1 VSNNRQHLLGAL
13 KKGTKKWGRSKIMIV
28 GDGRAGKTALANSI
42 MGEEFVHTESTI
54 GINQMTCDVK
64 FAEVGKEGQWDEYTK
79 PDKELEAALAKIVA
93 ARRQNGGDD
102 ADAAQ
107 DPVMDEDEEDA
118 EDSYAGAGGNG
129 GVGADSAHASG
140 AASRPAGTA
149 AGGQSKKKKSNKA
162 RAASGPDADADEA
175 PAGASLALAID
186 DALVMKYLANLNDN
200 TKFVISL
207 FDYGGQ
213 SVFNV
218 IHHLFLTRYG
228 VYTLVFNMEQLVS
241 PDPAVRENCLS
252 TISFWLN
259 SIVVHTWHAESETMA
274 PIVIVGTHKDIVKSA
289 SDHAQI
295 SKILHDKFCSSVAWP
310 FIVENEDGDDGISLC
325 FFPVDNRRSRKD
337 TTVQK
342 MMKLIEDVIDRS
354 EYVHAERPLTWLQ
367 TMDRLTA
374 CGKAFLPLSEVEAI
388 AGECDVPRD
397 AVPSLLSFLHE
408 MGILMW
414 HDDIALRDVVIL
426 DAVAYF
432 VTPVTTIIC
441 KHLAT
446 AADATRHVV
455 EAHKKCSKLYY
466 DAWMKMVHHGVVN
479 TDIIGTLLQDCG
491 QQASVVVHLMV
502 KFGLVVPLQIAKQLY
517 GHHAQ
522 GTKAK
527 ATEYLV
533 PALLPPLKEAAAVEQ
548 DAVARSEEYAN
559 TCYFV
564 FSCSNALAESSMLTV
579 RDAENHGF
587 LPRGLFE
594 RLICKAVEW
603 CRDTSA
609 VQSLQSQPLFQD
621 AAVLAFGNQRFRMR
635 AFHAQ
640 NCIQVDFARGNPLA
654 VHQRLSEQLQQIM
667 DECMKSLRF
676 FTVLPYPV
684 ANAVEALSGADTAT
698 QQLIQLEYL
707 RDIAKKHTGL
717 HGVNGSK
724 LLNKTQLA
732 EHYGDWLVDD
742 ALRAE
747 YDVFISYRWGTLD
760 SRFTERLRDRFSTYN
775 VGEDS
780 RAVTVFLDNKRLRDG
795 RNFVDD
801 FARALVHS
809 LIVVPVLTSDALQ
822 RMKDHNPQ
830 QKDNVLLEWV
840 MALECFHSSSSRVT
854 RVLPLLFGKRDS
866 NTGAIGDLY
875 REGILDQLPDVKPEE
890 TLRTAV
896 RLLRAN
902 GVEPRPEI
910 TTYTVRGILD
920 QLRVILGYCTWTAPD
935 PAMVVAESAE
945 KVVGSLQEVLEEAPK
960 VRPVGGMKSGPSA
973 ESGDMRARGPCA
985 GDCSEPLTASPPK
998 HPRPVDGEAGTPTKR
1013 TAKVVVDD
1021 IRLQLGL
1028 ASDLPMAQVL
1038 EEALRT
1044 LADAGLAEE
1053 CKLLGL
1059 VAKAEKILA
1068 AIVG

>member
-1 VSNNRQHLLGAL
+1 MTLSLVVTQEETVCSNREHLQRAL

-186 DALVMKYLANLNDN
+186 DALVMKYLANLTDN

-388 AGECDVPRD
+388 AAECDVPRA

-466 DAWMKMVHHGVVN
+466 DAWMKMVHQGIASSEVIDV
-479 TDIIGTLLQDCG
+479 LLEDCSE
-491 QQASVVVHLMV
+491 QAKAVEHLMV
-502 KFGLVVPLQIAKQLY
+502 KFGLIVPLGSQA
-517 GHHAQ
+517 
-522 GTKAK
+522 GTK
-527 ATEYLV
+527 EYLV
-533 PALLPPLKEAAAVEQ
+533 PALLPPLPNGSDELSLA
-548 DAVARSEEYAN
+548 DDVAHS
-559 TCYFV
+559 CLFV
-564 FSCSNALAESSMLTV
+564 FTCSAELLGRNMVTFEDTEAL
-579 RDAENHGF
+579 GF

-594 RLICKAVEW
+594 RVLCMAVEW

-676 FTVLPYPV
+676 FTVLPLP
-684 ANAVEALSGADTAT
+684 ALASVEAVHPTFVALDALRGVVGGTLVDLYVNDSVSLTRA
-698 QQLIQLEYL
+698 QL
-707 RDIAKKHTGL
+707 T
-717 HGVNGSK
+717 
-724 LLNKTQLA
+724 

-742 ALRAE
+742 ALRGE

-760 SRFTERLRDRFSTYN
+760 SRFTGRLRDRFSTYN

-795 RNFVDD
+795 RRFVDD

-809 LIVVPVLTSDALQ
+809 LIVVPVVSADAILHISQ
-822 RMKDHNPQ
+822 SCSPAVANETLVQ
-830 QKDNVLLEWV
+830 WI
-840 MALECFHSSSSRVT
+840 MALECLHSPLSRVKS
-854 RVLPLLFGKRDS
+854 VVPVLFGRRHENSD
-866 NTGAIGDLY
+866 TVGDLF
-875 REGILDQLPDVKPEE
+875 EEKVFTALTEDVP
-890 TLRTAV
+890 TDSIVHAQ
-896 RLLRAN
+896 RLLRDH
-902 GVEPRPEI
+902 GVEPRACVGS
-910 TTYTVRGILD
+910 YTVRSIVAEVLA
-920 QLRVILGYCTWTAPD
+920 LGGFCAWTAT
-935 PAMVVAESAE
+935 A
-945 KVVGSLQEVLEEAPK
+945 
-960 VRPVGGMKSGPSA
+960 PSA
-973 ESGDMRARGPCA
+973 VVPECA
-985 GDCSEPLTASPPK
+985 EFLA
-998 HPRPVDGEAGTPTKR
+998 HQLIALEADR
-1013 TAKVVVDD
+1013 
-1021 IRLQLGL
+1021 I
-1028 ASDLPMAQVL
+1028 
-1038 EEALRT
+1038 
-1044 LADAGLAEE
+1044 
-1053 CKLLGL
+1053 
-1059 VAKAEKILA
+1059 
-1068 AIVG
+1068 